1 MDSAKLTLIVKAIVS
16 EQQTI
21 IGPMAID
28 EANKVTGLK
37 VSLDLK
43 DVVVSGEAKTVLQ
56 SLVGQYQKL
65 FGQASVEACKESIKQ
80 ILPQIPRQEIP
91 EFLVQ

>member
-1 MDSAKLTLIVKAIVS
+1 MDAKQLTILVKAIVS

-28 EANKVTGLK
+28 EANKVAGLK
-37 VSLDLK
+37 VSVDLR
-43 DVVVSGEAKTVLQ
+43 DISVSGEAKVVLK

>member
-1 MDSAKLTLIVKAIVS
+1 MDTAKLTLIVKAIVS

-28 EANKVTGLK
+28 EANKVSGLK
-37 VSLDLK
+37 ISVDMR
-43 DVVVSGEAKTVLQ
+43 DVTVSGEAKIVLQ
-56 SLVGQYQKL
+56 NLVGQYQKL